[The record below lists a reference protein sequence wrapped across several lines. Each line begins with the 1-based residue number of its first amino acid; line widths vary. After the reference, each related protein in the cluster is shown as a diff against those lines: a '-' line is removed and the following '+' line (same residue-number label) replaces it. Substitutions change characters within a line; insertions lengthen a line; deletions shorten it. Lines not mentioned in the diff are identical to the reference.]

1 MDGFTN
7 LLHSQ
12 IPIDLESPEPY
23 WFGSEVPAQSAER
36 RKYSPRE
43 DKILIGAWLNTS
55 KDPIIGNEQR
65 VGAFWKRIVEYYNAS
80 PLLVGQ
86 TAREITSCKQRWS
99 RINGEVCR
107 FTGCYDAALRAQK
120 SGENDD
126 DLMKA
131 ALDIFFTKYGYKFTL
146 DHCWR
151 ELRHDQKW
159 ASIYVAKEGGKE
171 KRRSVLEVDTEEAD
185 VGDPEERPIGV
196 KAAKGGSKK
205 KKMSGKEEE
214 LSKLQNVLE
223 LKEKLSKN
231 KLLDRLLAKKE
242 PLSDIETS
250 LKLKLML
257 GEVVTDV

>member
-23 WFGSEVPAQSAER
+23 WFGSEVPAESPSQVPAESPSQVPAER

-43 DKILIGAWLNTS
+43 DKILIVAWLNTS

-99 RINGEVCR
+99 RINGEVCK

-151 ELRHDQKW
+151 ELRHDQM
-159 ASIYVAKEGGKE
+159 G
-171 KRRSVLEVDTEEAD
+171 
-185 VGDPEERPIGV
+185 
-196 KAAKGGSKK
+196 
-205 KKMSGKEEE
+205 
-214 LSKLQNVLE
+214 
-223 LKEKLSKN
+223 
-231 KLLDRLLAKKE
+231 LDLC
-242 PLSDIETS
+242 
-250 LKLKLML
+250 
-257 GEVVTDV
+257 G